1 MYLPEEERWYNFYD
15 YSEIKQKG
23 LIKSY
28 TISNNKIGLF
38 IKGGG
43 IIPIK
48 KRLRRSSK
56 LLRFEPITIM
66 IALNNENTAQGLVYF
81 DDEESN
87 DYDESNK
94 IYMKKVHFQKDELF
108 LAYIHDDFK
117 ISNKIERIIIMGI
130 KRKINK
136 IIFTIISDIN
146 KEENIEFNQEE
157 DTTYLNRLR
166 ISLDY
171 LWKIKF
177 FYEE

>member
-1 MYLPEEERWYNFYD
+1 
-15 YSEIKQKG
+15 
-23 LIKSY
+23 
-28 TISNNKIGLF
+28 
-38 IKGGG
+38 
-43 IIPIK
+43 
-48 KRLRRSSK
+48 
-56 LLRFEPITIM
+56 
-66 IALNNENTAQGLVYF
+66 
-81 DDEESN
+81 
-87 DYDESNK
+87 
-94 IYMKKVHFQKDELF
+94 MKKVHFQKDELF